1 MICFSVIDRCIWDCD
16 YCIAGTQKRYNKNKP
31 ALTEERFKKMLKDI
45 EETSTELAINFRDK
59 TDETNGTND
68 CSFVLSGGEPGL
80 LSTEEIIQVIQRI
93 HPNVELTVN
102 TNGLFLQ
109 KIDTK
114 IFELMIHKFKAFNI
128 RWHLFEDSSC
138 ILESPMSG
146 MELARKFMV
155 YQDYL
160 TYIEFQ
166 ILLTDKEITNNLI
179 DSYQFKDLLKMFK
192 GAYPKFKLIVTPD
205 HNLTNKLGAL
215 QVYRKINTLNH
226 MYKALLEDPS
236 SDDIIDIEPT
246 RTSFNSILKFERK
259 EQIKFKNGPL
269 RLRL

>member
-1 MICFSVIDRCIWDCD
+1 MICFSVIDRCNWDCD
-16 YCIAGTQKRYNKNKP
+16 YCIAGTQRRYNKNKP

-45 EETSTELAINFRDK
+45 DEMSTELVINSRDK
-59 TDETNGTND
+59 TNITND
-68 CSFVLSGGEPGL
+68 RSFVLSGGEPGL
-80 LSTEEIIQVIQRI
+80 LSREEILQVIHRI

-114 IFELMIHKFKAFNI
+114 IFELMVRTFKSFNI

-138 ILESPMSG
+138 ILESPLPG
-146 MELARKFMV
+146 INIAKKF
-155 YQDYL
+155 YEFQDYL
-160 TYIEFQ
+160 PYIEFQ
-166 ILLTDKEITNNLI
+166 MLLTDKEIANNLI
-179 DSYQFKDLLKMFK
+179 DSYQFKDLLKLLK
-192 GAYPKFKLIVTPD
+192 EAYPKFKLIVTPD

-226 MYKALLEDPS
+226 MYKALLEDPR

-246 RTSFNSILKFERK
+246 KTSFNNILNFEKK
-259 EQIKFKNGPL
+259 EQMQFKNSPLKL
-269 RLRL
+269 RL

>member
-1 MICFSVIDRCIWDCD
+1 MICFSVIDRCNWDCD
-16 YCIAGTQKRYNKNKP
+16 YCIAGTQRRYNKNKP
-31 ALTEERFKKMLKDI
+31 ALTEEKFKKMLKDL
-45 EETSTELAINFRDK
+45 EETSYKL
-59 TDETNGTND
+59 TNNPKSVGSDNN
-68 CSFVLSGGEPGL
+68 SLVLSGGEPGL
-80 LSTEEIIQVIQRI
+80 LSTEEILQVIHRI

-114 IFELMIHKFKAFNI
+114 LFELMIHKFKSFNI

-138 ILESPMSG
+138 ILENPISG
-146 MELARKFMV
+146 IELARKFIV

-166 ILLTDKEITNNLI
+166 MLLTDKEITNNLI
-179 DSYQFKDLLKMFK
+179 DSYQFKDLLKLLK
-192 GAYPKFKLIVTPD
+192 EAYPKFKLIVTPD

-226 MYKALLEDPS
+226 MYKALLEDPR

-246 RTSFNSILKFERK
+246 RTSFNSILNFEKK
-259 EQIKFKNGPL
+259 EQMQFKNGPL
-269 RLRL
+269 KLRF

>member
-1 MICFSVIDRCIWDCD
+1 MICFSVIDRCNWDCD
-16 YCIAGTQKRYNKNKP
+16 YCIAGTQRRYNKNKP

-59 TDETNGTND
+59 TNDTKD

-80 LSTEEIIQVIQRI
+80 LSTEEIIQVIHRI

-109 KIDTK
+109 KIDRK
-114 IFELMIHKFKAFNI
+114 IFELTIHKFKSFNI

-138 ILESPMSG
+138 ILESPLPG
-146 MELARKFMV
+146 INIAKKF
-155 YQDYL
+155 YEFQDYL
-160 TYIEFQ
+160 PYIEFQ
-166 ILLTDKEITNNLI
+166 MLITDKEITNNLI

-192 GAYPKFKLIVTPD
+192 GIYPKFKLIVTPD

-246 RTSFNSILKFERK
+246 KTSFNSILKFEKK
-259 EQIKFKNGPL
+259 EQMQFKNGPL
-269 RLRL
+269 KLRL

>member
-1 MICFSVIDRCIWDCD
+1 MICFSVIDRCNWDCD
-16 YCIAGTQKRYNKNKP
+16 YCIAGTQRRYNKNKP
-31 ALTEERFKKMLKDI
+31 ALTEEKFKKMLKDL
-45 EETSTELAINFRDK
+45 EETSYKLANNPKSVGLD
-59 TDETNGTND
+59 NN
-68 CSFVLSGGEPGL
+68 SLVLSGGEPGL
-80 LSTEEIIQVIQRI
+80 LSTEEILQVIHRI
-93 HPNVELTVN
+93 HPNVELSVN

-114 IFELMIHKFKAFNI
+114 LFELTIHKFKSFNI

-138 ILESPMSG
+138 ILESPLPG
-146 MELARKFMV
+146 INIAKKF
-155 YQDYL
+155 YEFQDYL

-179 DSYQFKDLLKMFK
+179 DSYQFKDLLKLLK
-192 GAYPKFKLIVTPD
+192 EAYPKFKLIVTPD

-246 RTSFNSILKFERK
+246 KTSFNSILKFEKK
-259 EQIKFKNGPL
+259 EQMQFKNGPL
-269 RLRL
+269 KLRF

>member
-1 MICFSVIDRCIWDCD
+1 MICFSVIDRCNWDCD
-16 YCIAGTQKRYNKNKP
+16 YCIAGTQRRYNKNKP
-31 ALTEERFKKMLKDI
+31 ALTEEKFKKMLKDL
-45 EETSTELAINFRDK
+45 EETSYKLANNPKSVGSD
-59 TDETNGTND
+59 NN
-68 CSFVLSGGEPGL
+68 SLVLSGGEPGL

-114 IFELMIHKFKAFNI
+114 LFELTIHKFKAFNI

-138 ILESPMSG
+138 ILESPMPG
-146 MELARKFMV
+146 IELARKFMV
-155 YQDYL
+155 YQDCL
-160 TYIEFQ
+160 PYIEFQ
-166 ILLTDKEITNNLI
+166 MLLTDKEIANNLI
-179 DSYQFKDLLKMFK
+179 DSYQFKDLLKLFK
-192 GAYPKFKLIVTPD
+192 NVYPKFKLIVTPD

-215 QVYRKINTLNH
+215 QTYKKINTLNH

>member
-1 MICFSVIDRCIWDCD
+1 MICFSVIDRCNWDCD
-16 YCIAGTQKRYNKNKP
+16 YCIAGTQRRYNKNKP
-31 ALTEERFKKMLKDI
+31 ALTEEKFKKMLKDL
-45 EETSTELAINFRDK
+45 EETSYKLANNPKSVGSD
-59 TDETNGTND
+59 NN
-68 CSFVLSGGEPGL
+68 SFVLSGGEPGL
-80 LSTEEIIQVIQRI
+80 LSTEEILQVIHRI

-109 KIDTK
+109 KIDRK
-114 IFELMIHKFKAFNI
+114 IFELMIHKFKSFNI

-138 ILESPMSG
+138 ILESPSPSMSG
-146 MELARKFMV
+146 IELARKFIV

-160 TYIEFQ
+160 SYIEFQ
-166 ILLTDKEITNNLI
+166 MLLTDKEITNKLI

-192 GAYPKFKLIVTPD
+192 DAYPKFKLIVTPD

-226 MYKALLEDPS
+226 MYKALLEDPR

-246 RTSFNSILKFERK
+246 RTSFNSILNFEKK
-259 EQIKFKNGPL
+259 EQMQFKNGPL
-269 RLRL
+269 KLRL

>member
-1 MICFSVIDRCIWDCD
+1 MICFSVIDRCNWDCD
-16 YCIAGTQKRYNKNKP
+16 YCIAGTQRRYNKNKP

-45 EETSTELAINFRDK
+45 DETSTELAINFRDK
-59 TDETNGTND
+59 SNETKD
-68 CSFVLSGGEPGL
+68 RSFVLSGGEPGL
-80 LSTEEIIQVIQRI
+80 LSTEEILQVIHRI

-109 KIDTK
+109 KIDRK
-114 IFELMIHKFKAFNI
+114 IFELMIHKFKSFNI

-138 ILESPMSG
+138 ILENPMPG
-146 MELARKFMV
+146 IELARKFII

-160 TYIEFQ
+160 TFIEFQ
-166 ILLTDKEITNNLI
+166 MLLTDKEITNNLI

-215 QVYRKINTLNH
+215 QTYNKINTLNH
-226 MYKALLEDPS
+226 MYKALLEDPR

-246 RTSFNSILKFERK
+246 RTSFNSVLKFEK
-259 EQIKFKNGPL
+259 KNKCNL
-269 RLRL
+269 KMDH

>member
-1 MICFSVIDRCIWDCD
+1 MICFSVIDRCNWDCD
-16 YCIAGTQKRYNKNKP
+16 YCIAGTQRRYNKNKP

-59 TDETNGTND
+59 TNVTKD

-80 LSTEEIIQVIQRI
+80 LSREEILQVIHRI

-114 IFELMIHKFKAFNI
+114 IFELMVRTFKAFNI

-138 ILESPMSG
+138 ILESPLPG
-146 MELARKFMV
+146 INIAKKF
-155 YQDYL
+155 YEFQDYL
-160 TYIEFQ
+160 PYIEFQ
-166 ILLTDKEITNNLI
+166 MLLTDKEIANNLI
-179 DSYQFKDLLKMFK
+179 DSDKFKDLLKMFK
-192 GAYPKFKLIVTPD
+192 NVYPKFKLIVTPD

-215 QVYRKINTLNH
+215 QTYKKINILNH

-236 SDDIIDIEPT
+236 SDDMIDIEPT
-246 RTSFNSILKFERK
+246 RTSFNNILNFEKK
-259 EQIKFKNGPL
+259 EQMQFKNSPL

>member
-1 MICFSVIDRCIWDCD
+1 MICFSVIDRCNWDCD
-16 YCIAGTQKRYNKNKP
+16 YCIAGTQRRYNKNKP
-31 ALTEERFKKMLKDI
+31 TLTEERFKKMLKDI
-45 EETSTELAINFRDK
+45 DEMSTELVINSRDK
-59 TDETNGTND
+59 TNITND
-68 CSFVLSGGEPGL
+68 RSFVLSGGEPGL
-80 LSTEEIIQVIQRI
+80 LSREEILQVIHRI

-114 IFELMIHKFKAFNI
+114 IFELMVRTFKAFNI

-138 ILESPMSG
+138 ILESPLPG
-146 MELARKFMV
+146 INIAKKF
-155 YQDYL
+155 YEFQYYL
-160 TYIEFQ
+160 PYIEFQ
-166 ILLTDKEITNNLI
+166 MLLTDKEITNNLI

-192 GAYPKFKLIVTPD
+192 EAYPKFKLIVTPD

-215 QVYRKINTLNH
+215 QIYKKINTLNH

-246 RTSFNSILKFERK
+246 RTSFNSILKFEKK
-259 EQIKFKNGPL
+259 EQIQFKNGPL

>member
-1 MICFSVIDRCIWDCD
+1 MICFSVIDRCNWDCE
-16 YCIAGTQKRYNKNKP
+16 YCIAGTQRRYNKNKP
-31 ALTEERFKKMLKDI
+31 ALTKERFQKMLKDI
-45 EETSTELAINFRDK
+45 EEASTELVIKLRDK
-59 TDETNGTND
+59 TNTTNGTRD
-68 CSFVLSGGEPGL
+68 RSFVLSGGEPGL
-80 LSTEEIIQVIQRI
+80 LSREEILQVIHRI

-114 IFELMIHKFKAFNI
+114 IFELLIRTFKSFNI

-146 MELARKFMV
+146 IELARKFIV

-160 TYIEFQ
+160 PYIEFQ
-166 ILLTDKEITNNLI
+166 MILTDKEITNNLI
-179 DSYQFKDLLKMFK
+179 DSYQFKDLLKLFK
-192 GAYPKFKLIVTPD
+192 YIYPKFKLIVTPD

-215 QVYRKINTLNH
+215 QTYKKINTLNYV
-226 MYKALLEDPS
+226 YKTLLEDPS
-236 SDDIIDIEPT
+236 SDDIIDIEST
-246 RTSFNSILKFERK
+246 RTSFNSILNFEKK
-259 EQIKFKNGPL
+259 EQILFKNGPL